1 MGAYEPIELNIIL
14 LSEEDC
20 ICTSGENFEDYNDNE
35 LPLIPF
41 IE

>member
-1 MGAYEPIELNIIL
+1 MGAYEPIELSIIL

-20 ICTSGENFEDYNDNE
+20 ICSSVEDFEDYNDNE

-41 IE
+41 M